1 MALSSATAF
10 FNDSSFSFVIIYP
23 FCVERK
29 KKEPGKVADWFLF
42 NLTD

>member
-23 FCVERK
+23 FCSESK
-29 KKEPGKVADWFLF
+29 KKEPGKVVDCGLYSI
-42 NLTD
+42 